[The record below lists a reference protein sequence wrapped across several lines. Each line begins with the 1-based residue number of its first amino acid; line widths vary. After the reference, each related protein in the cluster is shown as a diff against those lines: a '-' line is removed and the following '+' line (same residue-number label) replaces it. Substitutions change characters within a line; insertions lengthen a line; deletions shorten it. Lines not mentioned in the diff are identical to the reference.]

1 MDAVDFDPP
10 EEPLVLY
17 FFNPF
22 APPVLREVLARVQAS
37 LDRRPRPAYVV
48 VTAPPELAE
57 TIEETGFEPIDVERL
72 GWLTRGVFRARSPV
86 ASPNG

>member
-1 MDAVDFDPP
+1 MDAADFDPP
-10 EEPLVLY
+10 DDPLVLY

-22 APPVLREVLARVQAS
+22 APPVLGRVLERVNES

-48 VTAPPELAE
+48 VTGPPELAV
-57 TIEETGFEPIDVERL
+57 TIERAGFEPVDVERL
-72 GWLTRGVFRARSPV
+72 GWMTRGVFSAS

>member
-1 MDAVDFDPP
+1 MDVDYDPP

-22 APPVLREVLARVQAS
+22 APPVLRAVLERVNAS

-57 TIEETGFEPIDVERL
+57 TTEGGGFDPVHVERL
-72 GWLTRGVFRARSPV
+72 GWLASGRVSPC
-86 ASPNG
+86 SGG